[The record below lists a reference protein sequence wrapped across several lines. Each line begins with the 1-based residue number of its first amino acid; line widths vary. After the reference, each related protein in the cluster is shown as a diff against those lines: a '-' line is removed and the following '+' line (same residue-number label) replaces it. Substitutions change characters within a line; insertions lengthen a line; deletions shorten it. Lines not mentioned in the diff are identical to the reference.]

1 MGSPNPEILRWARET
16 AGFSL
21 EEAAR
26 RLNMS
31 SKSAIETLVAYE
43 EGQKA
48 PSRPRLKAMAK
59 QYHRSYLTFFLHRP
73 PERAD
78 LGEDFRTLP
87 GADPQKNSG
96 TLDALV
102 RDIYV
107 RQSLVKEALIET
119 EEAEEIGLVGAGS
132 LRIPV
137 PEACRAIAEFFNID
151 VDVFRA
157 QNSSHDAFAYLRSQV
172 ESRNIYV
179 LLIGD
184 LGTHHSQVSP
194 DVFRGFALS
203 DAIAPF
209 IVVNNYD
216 SKAAWSFTLLHEL
229 VHIWLG
235 KTGISNQSHE
245 HVIEKYCNDV
255 ASHFLVADEEIEM
268 LRPRKGDDVED
279 ILTSVSAFTRDNNVS
294 GSLVVYR
301 MFRSGLI
308 NEPTW
313 RQLKEEFA
321 RLWRESKLRE
331 RENRKGKDSSGSYYN
346 TQKHKVGRGLIGVVK
361 RSIGEGVLT
370 ETKASKVLGVS
381 SGSVTEML
389 GA

>member
-16 AGFSL
+16 AGLSL

-31 SKSAIETLVAYE
+31 SKSAIETLIAYE

-132 LRIPV
+132 LKTPV
-137 PEACRAIAEFFNID
+137 RDACRVIAEFFNID

-157 QNSSHDAFAYLRSQV
+157 QNSSHDAFAYLRAQV
-172 ESRNIYV
+172 ESRSIYV

-184 LGTHHSQVSP
+184 LGTHHSQVST

-245 HVIEKYCNDV
+245 HVIEKYCDDV

-268 LRPRKGDDVED
+268 LRPRKGDDIED
-279 ILTSVSAFTRDNNVS
+279 ILTIVSAFTRNNNVS

-321 RLWRESKLRE
+321 RLWRESKLQE
-331 RENRKGKDSSGSYYN
+331 REKRKGKDSSGSYYN
-346 TQKHKVGRGLIGVVK
+346 TQKHKVGRGLIEVVK

>member
-1 MGSPNPEILRWARET
+1 MGSPNPEILRWAREA
-16 AGFSL
+16 AGLSL
-21 EEAAR
+21 EEAAH

-31 SKSAIETLVAYE
+31 GKSAVETLVAYE
-43 EGQKA
+43 EGQKS
-48 PSRPRLKAMAK
+48 PSRTRLKAMAK

-119 EEAEEIGLVGAGS
+119 EEAEQVGLVGAGS
-132 LRIPV
+132 LSIPIS
-137 PEACRAIAEFFNID
+137 EACRAIAEFFNID

-157 QNSSHDAFAYLRSQV
+157 QSSSHEAFAYLRSQV

-184 LGTHHSQVSP
+184 LGTHHSQVST

-209 IVVNNYD
+209 IVINNYD
-216 SKAAWSFTLLHEL
+216 SKPAWSFTLLHEL

-268 LRPRKGDDVED
+268 LRPSIGDDVED
-279 ILTSVSAFTRDNNVS
+279 ILTIVSAFTRDNNVS

-313 RQLKEEFA
+313 RHLKEELA

-331 RENRKGKDSSGSYYN
+331 RERRKGKENTGSYYN
-346 TQKHKVGRGLIGVVK
+346 TQRHKVGRGLIEVVK

>member
-16 AGFSL
+16 AGLSL

-31 SKSAIETLVAYE
+31 GKSAVETLVAYE
-43 EGQKA
+43 KGQKA
-48 PSRPRLKAMAK
+48 PSRTRLKAMAK
-59 QYHRSYLTFFLHRP
+59 QYHRSYLTFFLRRP

-87 GADPQKNSG
+87 DADPQKNSG
-96 TLDALV
+96 ALDALV

-119 EEAEEIGLVGAGS
+119 EDAQQNGLVGAGS
-132 LRIPV
+132 LDV
-137 PEACRAIAEFFNID
+137 PTSEACREIAEFFNID
-151 VDVFRA
+151 VDIFRA
-157 QNSSHDAFAYLRSQV
+157 QTSSHEAFAYLRGQV
-172 ESRNIYV
+172 ESRDIYV

-184 LGTHHSQVSP
+184 LGTHHSQVST

-235 KTGISNQSHE
+235 KTGISNQNHE

-255 ASHFLVADEEIEM
+255 ASHLLVTDDEIRK
-268 LRPRKGDDVED
+268 LRPDDEDNVDD
-279 ILTSVSAFTRDNNVS
+279 ILTIVSGFGRDYNVS

-308 NEPTW
+308 NEATW
-313 RQLKEEFA
+313 RQLKDEFA

-331 RENRKGKDSSGSYYN
+331 REKRKGKDSGGSYYN
-346 TQKHKVGRGLIGVVK
+346 TQRYKVGPGLIDVVR
-361 RSIGEGVLT
+361 RSIGEGVLS